1 MKYQTRT
8 IAAFPNRTGYLVGSI
23 EGRVAV
29 HHVEDPSDPKANFT
43 FKCHRGDGNHIYSVN
58 DIAFH
63 PQVRKR
69 KRETERER
77 KERRELLQS
86 TCLLTFPF

>member
-1 MKYQTRT
+1 MC
-8 IAAFPNRTGYLVGSI
+8 AFFHRFLVGSI

-63 PQVRKR
+63 PRYGTFATVGSDGAYVTRPS
-69 KRETERER
+69 
-77 KERRELLQS
+77 LLS
-86 TCLLTFPF
+86 PVAAPIPSSFSFGE